1 MKVPEFTSPRGVR
14 GPTLYQRLDYDAGGT
29 STDTRDEVSS
39 RACSVTTPDDVKM
52 ADSRPNNHGWDK
64 QQHIL
69 NTCGSIVG
77 PPEEGS
83 AVTQMCTSVGCAWAR
98 RLGFSTNAAAI
109 IAVGK
114 NNMGV
119 GGYQ

>member
-1 MKVPEFTSPRGVR
+1 MR

-29 STDTRDEVSS
+29 PTDICDEVPP

-52 ADSRPNNHGWDK
+52 AVSHPENGWAKQLRPLK
-64 QQHIL
+64 
-69 NTCGSIVG
+69 TRGSLVG
-77 PPEEGS
+77 LPEEGS
-83 AVTQMCTSVGCAWAR
+83 PVDLMFTSVGCAWAR
-98 RLGFSTNAAAI
+98 RLGVSTNAAAN
-109 IAVGK
+109 IAVGR